1 MTGVAFSVG
10 GITVGWYSIM
20 ITIGILSALGIALI
34 ETRRRRENTK
44 HIINMTLL
52 VIPLG
57 IIGCFFLEELKLNV
71 WTLGGIP
78 TACWITGLAIVAII
92 VIIFQ
97 HKKIIRM
104 RNKTLLPTRLI
115 PTVLMLLLAASLIP
129 VATGCGQK
137 AETTGKT
144 VVAVTILPQA
154 GFVEAIWGDKVE
166 IVVMVPPGA
175 DPHTHEVTSDQM
187 TQLSNAKMYAK
198 VGSPI
203 EFELVWMDKLIAVN
217 KSMLVV
223 DCSKGIDLTESQD
236 PDEPGLDPHIWLS
249 VKNAKIMVQ
258 NICDG
263 LVQVDAANKDY
274 YEKNCAAY
282 LEKLTALDGE
292 LAADLSGV
300 RNRSFIVF
308 HPAFGYFARDYDL
321 KQIGVEQEGKEPD
334 ADYIV
339 RLIEE
344 AKEQNIRVVF
354 VSPQFS
360 TKSAEVIA
368 KEIGGKVVIINP
380 LAKDFIDN
388 MHAIESAI
396 KQAMQ

>member
-1 MTGVAFSVG
+1 MKHFIPTRLF
-10 GITVGWYSIM
+10 
-20 ITIGILSALGIALI
+20 LIALI
-34 ETRRRRENTK
+34 
-44 HIINMTLL
+44 
-52 VIPLG
+52 
-57 IIGCFFLEELKLNV
+57 
-71 WTLGGIP
+71 
-78 TACWITGLAIVAII
+78 
-92 VIIFQ
+92 
-97 HKKIIRM
+97 
-104 RNKTLLPTRLI
+104 
-115 PTVLMLLLAASLIP
+115 LLLAALLIAAVIGCDRE
-129 VATGCGQK
+129 VAT
-137 AETTGKT
+137 AGKT

-154 GFVEAIWGDKVE
+154 GFVEAIGADKVE
-166 IVVMVPPGA
+166 VVVMVPPGA
-175 DPHTHEVTSDQM
+175 NPHTYEVTPDQM

-263 LVQVDAANKDY
+263 LMQVDAANKDY
-274 YEKNCAAY
+274 YEENCAAY
-282 LEKLTALDGE
+282 LEELTKLDSD

-308 HPAFGYFARDYDL
+308 HPAFGYFARDYNL
-321 KQIGVEQEGKEPD
+321 KQIAVEQSGKEPN

-344 AKEQNIRVVF
+344 ARELDIRVIF
-354 VSPQFS
+354 VSPEYS

-368 KEIGGKVVIINP
+368 GEIGGKVVIIDP

-388 MHAIESAI
+388 MHAIESAM